1 MKTISLRIS
10 GLIVALI
17 LTHGTAAFAA
27 PPSDFGAGLMIGSM
41 VSATGKVW
49 VDEQNAVDFGLG
61 FSGGDEVAIYADY
74 LWHIRGVFGSSTR
87 FGRETTG
94 YIGGGAGIGFWD
106 DSYDCGRFGC
116 DRRRDDSGTGVFIR
130 ALLGFEWVPAATR
143 FGIFAEIGPSFL
155 IVPDVDGDLD
165 IGIGARYYF

>member
-1 MKTISLRIS
+1 MKTISPL
-10 GLIVALI
+10 LFALI
-17 LTHGTAAFAA
+17 LTHVSAAFAA

-49 VDEQNAVDFGLG
+49 LDEQNAVDFGLG
-61 FSGGDEVAIYADY
+61 FSGSDDVAIYADY
-74 LWHIRGVFGSSTR
+74 LWHARGVFGSTTR

-94 YIGGGAGIGFWD
+94 YLGGGAGISFWS

-130 ALLGFEWVPAATR
+130 ALLGFEWVPATTR
-143 FGIFAEIGPSFL
+143 FGVFAEIGPSFL
-155 IVPDVDGDLD
+155 IVPEVDGDLD